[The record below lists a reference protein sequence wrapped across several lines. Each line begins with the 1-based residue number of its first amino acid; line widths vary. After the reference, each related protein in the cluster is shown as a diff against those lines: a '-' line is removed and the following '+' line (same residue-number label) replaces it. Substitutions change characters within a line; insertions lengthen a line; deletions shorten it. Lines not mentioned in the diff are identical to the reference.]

1 MIAFS
6 EMTGRVLYSAPGPI
20 WLFGGLWYDG
30 PEAANNAVTTRS
42 FSDDHMMPWFAFTML
57 SVT

>member
-1 MIAFS
+1 
-6 EMTGRVLYSAPGPI
+6 MTGRVLYSAPGPI

-42 FSDDHMMPWFAFTML
+42 FSADHMMPWFAFTML